1 MKQREFPMLC
11 SLPAPRDAS
20 EKTLRGCDS
29 EQDAVAVAIV
39 LSRISQAEIARRMGV
54 AKSLLTMLKSGE
66 RQFGES
72 IPGDRLLAAFCAAT
86 GSNVVKQYRILQA
99 AYRDALGRSRA
110 IDRIHA
116 IARHSEAA

>member
-20 EKTLRGCDS
+20 EKTLRGCDN

-39 LSRISQAEIARRMGV
+39 LSRVSQAEIARRMGV

-66 RQFGES
+66 RLFGES
-72 IPGDRLLAAFCAAT
+72 LAGERLLEAFSAAT
-86 GSNVVKQYRILQA
+86 GSNVVKQYRVMQM
-99 AYRDALGRSRA
+99 AYRAALGRSRA
-110 IDRIHA
+110 ADRIYA
-116 IARHSEAA
+116 IAQHSVAA